1 MVQGTMGIMNME
13 RNMEQALLNG
23 LTTHNIL
30 ENSITI
36 TSMAKVYIHGQMEE
50 NTKENGETIKCMAK
64 AHLLGLTDANT

>member
-1 MVQGTMGIMNME
+1 MMGIMNME

-36 TSMAKVYIHGQMEE
+36 TSMEREYTHGQMAEI
-50 NTKENGETIKCMAK
+50 TKESGETIKCMAK
-64 AHLLGLTDANT
+64 VHLLGQMDANT